1 MAALQR
7 RCLTLHLHLSHPP
20 RPHTLLTHASRSSP
34 RPYHSAAH
42 ASPAPYPPLE
52 SALLTAALPH
62 IPAHGFSSAALA
74 LGAKD
79 AGYTAVAA
87 AAALP
92 RGPADLVLFWLA
104 SRRAKLAGVVDG
116 EGEGLRKR
124 WDEGGL
130 GVGGRVRA
138 LVQERLRMNAVAGVV
153 PRWTEVRLL
162 SLVEVV

>member
-1 MAALQR
+1 
-7 RCLTLHLHLSHPP
+7 
-20 RPHTLLTHASRSSP
+20 
-34 RPYHSAAH
+34 
-42 ASPAPYPPLE
+42 
-52 SALLTAALPH
+52 
-62 IPAHGFSSAALA
+62 
-74 LGAKD
+74 
-79 AGYTAVAA
+79 
-87 AAALP
+87 
-92 RGPADLVLFWLA
+92 VLFWLA

-124 WDEGGL
+124 WDEGGLGVGGLGVGGL